1 MKISLHLKIIFYFLD
16 FIPSI
21 WLAPEQTA
29 VTIWLQSLFD
39 RGHYLTAVTIRLQSL
54 FDRGHYLTA
63 VTIWLQSLFD
73 RGHYL
78 TAVAYLTTVTNPK
91 KYLEIRQFVYID

>member
-39 RGHYLTAVTIRLQSL
+39 RGHYLTAV
-54 FDRGHYLTA
+54 
-63 VTIWLQSLFD
+63 
-73 RGHYL
+73 
-78 TAVAYLTTVTNPK
+78 AYLTTVTNPK
-91 KYLEIRQFVYID
+91 KYLEIRQFVYIDFALFSIEKLRKD